1 MPKSLSVGPRSR
13 GGRERS
19 IVSAAKPARGRL
31 QAGLPAQVLA
41 RKAVVLTVPY
51 DALRST
57 AVQRVRIGGSAW
69 HGKIALYPNGA
80 LAERAGNEFG
90 EFADFAKSKGR

>member
-1 MPKSLSVGPRSR
+1 LT
-13 GGRERS
+13 
-19 IVSAAKPARGRL
+19 
-31 QAGLPAQVLA
+31 AQVLA
-41 RKAVVLTVPY
+41 PKAVVLTMPY
-51 DALRST
+51 DALEVRRFK
-57 AVQRVRIGGSAW
+57 RVRIGGSAW

>member
-1 MPKSLSVGPRSR
+1 MPH
-13 GGRERS
+13 
-19 IVSAAKPARGRL
+19 
-31 QAGLPAQVLA
+31 
-41 RKAVVLTVPY
+41 
-51 DALRST
+51 DALEARRFK
-57 AVQRVRIGGSAW
+57 RVRIGGSAW